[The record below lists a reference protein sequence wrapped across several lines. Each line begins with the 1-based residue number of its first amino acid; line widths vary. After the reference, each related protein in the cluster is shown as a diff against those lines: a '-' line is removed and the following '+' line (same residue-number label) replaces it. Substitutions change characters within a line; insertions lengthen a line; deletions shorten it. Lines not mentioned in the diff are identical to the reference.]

1 MAHGPINMTLVSAF
15 IATLTVLSAFRVALA
30 ARHLTPDAAVVTAGR
45 ASVSGVALANGTQY
59 HTNALPC
66 SKSALPGFAKK
77 VTLKSKLLF
86 HWKIVG
92 TSLYG
97 AIVAQAGG
105 GAKNG
110 WLSVAWTRSPGQM
123 FPADAVVGN
132 LPTPNSARVKAYA
145 LNGYS
150 MSSVVPSSA
159 FKVTATSVSNS
170 ASATTIKFTRSGKT
184 GLSPINYAG
193 TNNMIWAHSYSGSSK
208 TLGDH
213 GGNWGSVSVNLACSV

>member
-1 MAHGPINMTLVSAF
+1 
-15 IATLTVLSAFRVALA
+15 
-30 ARHLTPDAAVVTAGR
+30 
-45 ASVSGVALANGTQY
+45 
-59 HTNALPC
+59 
-66 SKSALPGFAKK
+66 
-77 VTLKSKLLF
+77 LLF

-92 TSLYG
+92 TTLYG

-110 WLSVAWTRSPGQM
+110 WLSIAWTKSAGRM

-132 LPTPNSARVKAYA
+132 LPSSTAVKAYA
-145 LNGYS
+145 MTSYS
-150 MSSVVPSSA
+150 TSSVVPSSA
-159 FKVTATSVSNS
+159 FKVTATSVTNS

-193 TNNMIWAHSYSGSSK
+193 KNNMIWAHSYSGSSR

-213 GGNWGSVSVNLACSV
+213 GGN